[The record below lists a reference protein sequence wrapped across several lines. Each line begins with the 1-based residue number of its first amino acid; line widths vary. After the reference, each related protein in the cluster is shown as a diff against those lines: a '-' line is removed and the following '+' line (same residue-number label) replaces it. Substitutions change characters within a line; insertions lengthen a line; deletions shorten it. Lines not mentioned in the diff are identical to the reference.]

1 MAGKTKAAK
10 TPAQAK
16 DGKTLFRVKAESI
29 EACNCQHGC
38 NCQFAGY
45 PNEGKCEFI
54 VGYEV
59 KDGKFGNVS
68 LTGVRAVV
76 AAKYPNA
83 IHEGHGHV
91 VLFIDEK
98 ATQEQVNA
106 FATILSGKMGGM
118 PWEALAGTIEHF
130 EGPIRKAVEIRASG
144 ERSQVRVP
152 GAVELQLAPLRDA
165 VSGKDKEVHIVYPK
179 GGFFWN
185 DAKVA
190 TTTTM
195 RVEHGNFRL
204 EWPNRYAAAAE
215 VNWTNK
221 A

>member
-1 MAGKTKAAK
+1 MSAQANGKT
-10 TPAQAK
+10 PY
-16 DGKTLFRVKAESI
+16 RVKADSI
-29 EACNCQHGC
+29 EACNCNHGC

-59 KDGKFGNVS
+59 KDGSFGNVS
-68 LTGVRAVV
+68 LKGVRAVV
-76 AAKYPNA
+76 AAKYPKA

-98 ATQEQVNA
+98 ASQEQVNA

-130 EGPIRKAVEIRASG
+130 EGPIRKPVEIRASG

-152 GAVELQLAPLRDA
+152 GAVDLRLTPLRDV
-165 VSGKDKEVHIVYPK
+165 VSGQEKEVHIVYPK

-190 TTTTM
+190 TTETM
-195 RVEHGNFRL
+195 RAEHGNFRM
-204 EWPNRYAAAAE
+204 EWPSRYAAAAE
-215 VNWTNK
+215 VNWTNQAK
-221 A
+221 S